1 MRQRKP
7 AAIQATGRVRA
18 EATRRYLALFTEVR
32 RQRVQTSA
40 FVVLP
45 SFTIVKGWRFGCMR
59 RWARTRFIPD
69 DWGLNPPIDTLPQIA
84 QERAMLVLGT

>member
-1 MRQRKP
+1 LGNRLVKL
-7 AAIQATGRVRA
+7 GELVC
-18 EATRRYLALFTEVR
+18 YLALFTDVR

-40 FVVLP
+40 FVVVP
-45 SFTIVKGWRFGCMR
+45 FWTMVKGWRLGCIR

-84 QERAMLVLGT
+84 HERAMWSSERE